1 MAAVRQTHVTN
12 ALTSHDA
19 CAPPARFRNH
29 VAIMPPGLVPWSAY
43 HDVDSQAS
51 HPDARVKSRK
61 APPAPWNF
69 QVRAYASNVCCQ
81 GSRQPVTRGNCGG
94 GTHHKRRGE
103 LSNSLTTRQS
113 HWGGGAPNSHLPGY
127 NPAGCPVAF
136 NPQALNHT
144 QGKQTPR
151 APVVTG

>member
-1 MAAVRQTHVTN
+1 MAAVRQTHVTS

-94 GTHHKRRGE
+94 GTHHKRRDDCSSS
-103 LSNSLTTRQS
+103 LAARNSN
-113 HWGGGAPNSHLPGY
+113 WGGRTRTSNFPVNSRAVCQLTY
-127 NPAGCPVAF
+127 
-136 NPQALNHT
+136 
-144 QGKQTPR
+144 TPEL
-151 APVVTG
+151 